1 VSKTLKY
8 SLLGFCSL
16 LLIFNGY
23 RAYKKTWSF
32 ADPSDFRALFVGA
45 KMWQQNLPLYSDSI
59 GKQVWQQTKTA
70 ENFESNTDFGDPY
83 IAITLYPPQTYS
95 TFFFLA
101 NMSWRQARLF
111 WWSFCTLAFATIGFL
126 LYTKHD
132 TYWPAIFLLSF
143 SGSFFG
149 WALGQPAIFA
159 LLCIVIAHV
168 IQAKYPIVAGIFLGF
183 AMIKFSVVIP
193 FALWYLYQGKWKT
206 LFALGFTTLLLFVPV
221 LLNYSWEIIPT
232 WLHKT
237 ADYYAFIYNP
247 APQNLYT
254 FSNSELSIL
263 LDYYFPTD
271 ITVWKTM
278 NVVGQILGYATCIG
292 LYFYKKLNTEN
303 LLLGL
308 LLVSFVFTYHLAYD
322 PILFVIPLAI
332 LPKNKTWLFLFIA
345 LMVLSLPLNA
355 LAGNLEIIKF
365 NYVIICVL
373 GLILF
378 TFAALKNRL
387 AS

>member
-1 VSKTLKY
+1 
-8 SLLGFCSL
+8 
-16 LLIFNGY
+16 
-23 RAYKKTWSF
+23 
-32 ADPSDFRALFVGA
+32 
-45 KMWQQNLPLYSDSI
+45 MWQQNLPLYSDSI

-101 NMSWRQARLF
+101 NMTWNQARIF
-111 WWSFCTLAFATIGFL
+111 WWSFCTLAFSIIAFL
-126 LYTKHD
+126 LYKQYD
-132 TYWPAIFLLSF
+132 TGWPALFLLCF

-168 IQAKYPIVAGIFLGF
+168 IQAKHPIAAGVLLGL

-193 FALWYLYQGKWKT
+193 FALWYLYHSKWKT

-221 LLNYSWEIIPT
+221 LLNYGWEIVPT

-263 LDYYFPTD
+263 LDFYFPKN
-271 ITVWKTM
+271 IAVWKII
-278 NVVGQILGYATCIG
+278 NVVGQLLGYAACFG
-292 LYFYKKLNTEN
+292 LYFYRKLNKEN

-308 LLVSFVFTYHLAYD
+308 LLVSFVFTYHLSYD
-322 PILFVIPLAI
+322 PILFVLPLAI
-332 LPKNKTWLFLFIA
+332 LPKNKTWLFLFTA

-355 LAGNLEIIKF
+355 LAGNIELLKF
-365 NYVIICVL
+365 NYVIICVV

-387 AS
+387 AN

>member
-1 VSKTLKY
+1 
-8 SLLGFCSL
+8 
-16 LLIFNGY
+16 
-23 RAYKKTWSF
+23 
-32 ADPSDFRALFVGA
+32 
-45 KMWQQNLPLYSDSI
+45 MWQQNLSLYSDSI
-59 GKQVWQQTKTA
+59 GKQVWQQTKAA

-95 TFFFLA
+95 SFFFLA
-101 NMSWRQARLF
+101 NMTWKQARIF
-111 WWSFCTLAFATIGFL
+111 WWSFCTLAFAIIAIL
-126 LYTKHD
+126 LYKQYD
-132 TYWPAIFLLSF
+132 TYWPALFLLSF

-159 LLCIVIAHV
+159 LLFIVIAHI
-168 IQAKYPIVAGIFLGF
+168 IQEKYPIVAGVFFGF

-221 LLNYSWEIIPT
+221 LLSYGWEIVPT

-237 ADYYAFIYNP
+237 SDYYTFIYNP

-254 FSNSELSIL
+254 FSNSELSIM
-263 LDYYFPTD
+263 LDYYFPKD
-271 ITVWKTM
+271 ILVWKTM
-278 NVVGQILGYATCIG
+278 NVAGQLLGYTACFG
-292 LYFYKKLNTEN
+292 LYFYKKLNKEN

-308 LLVSFVFTYHLAYD
+308 LLISFVFTYHLSYD
-322 PILFVIPLAI
+322 PIIFVLPLAI
-332 LPKNKTWLFLFIA
+332 LPNNRVWLILFVS

-355 LAGNLEIIKF
+355 IAGSFELIKF
-365 NYVIICVL
+365 NYVILCAA
-373 GLILF
+373 GLVVF
-378 TFAALKNRL
+378 TFASLKNKL